1 MDVSAV
7 KSYENRNPL
16 QTVINS
22 TLIGAA
28 VGYSAK
34 YTIPLQKREKKA
46 INSRAIVNASRK
58 DINQQ
63 KVNSFKLLKNRTPA
77 QDAFIKMVETR
88 DEFKYPTLEELA
100 KRLGGEE
107 TPLGAKVLNII
118 NGKNHSDI
126 NLQELE
132 ARLGS
137 QEDSLYQKVVKLMDN
152 NSQKSMSFAELA
164 ERLGDESAD
173 VKLFKQLA
181 GDKETFKTLTID
193 NIVEKLGGETT
204 DIAKKVIEIFKTND
218 NKALDYDSVAKTL
231 GKNSD
236 EVAELTRV
244 ARLNN
249 CFVSENIDSIVKT
262 LGGNDSAAGKEFRQI
277 IKDVNKEASK
287 VSRAFLKGVHK
298 HLKAIRYT
306 APLLITGAAAG
317 FAAGF
322 LHNYLSHK
330 TEA

>member
-77 QDAFIKMVETR
+77 QDAFIKMVDTR
-88 DEFKYPTLEELA
+88 DEFKYPSLGELAERLGGKDTPLGKQVLEIINGASINDANLENLATRLGGKEDPLYKQILNVVNDSNSKKMSFEELA
-100 KRLGGEE
+100 K
-107 TPLGAKVLNII
+107 
-118 NGKNHSDI
+118 
-126 NLQELE
+126 
-132 ARLGS
+132 
-137 QEDSLYQKVVKLMDN
+137 
-152 NSQKSMSFAELA
+152 
-164 ERLGDESAD
+164 RLGDESAD

-181 GDKETFKTLTID
+181 GDKEAFKTLTLD

-218 NKALDYDSVAKTL
+218 NKALDFESVANTL

-236 EVAELTRV
+236 EVKELKRV
-244 ARLNN
+244 ARFNN
-249 CFVSENIDSIVKT
+249 CFVSENIDRIVKT

>member
-88 DEFKYPTLEELA
+88 DEFKYPSLGELAERLGGKDTPLGKQVLEIINGASINDANLENLATRLGGKEDPLYKQILNVVNDSNSKKMSFEELA
-100 KRLGGEE
+100 K
-107 TPLGAKVLNII
+107 
-118 NGKNHSDI
+118 
-126 NLQELE
+126 
-132 ARLGS
+132 
-137 QEDSLYQKVVKLMDN
+137 
-152 NSQKSMSFAELA
+152 
-164 ERLGDESAD
+164 RLGDESAD

-181 GDKETFKTLTID
+181 GDKEAFKTLTLD

-218 NKALDYDSVAKTL
+218 NKALDFESVANTL

-236 EVAELTRV
+236 EVKELKRV
-244 ARLNN
+244 ARFNN
-249 CFVSENIDSIVKT
+249 CFVSENIDRIVKQ

>member
-7 KSYENRNPL
+7 KNYENRNPL

-77 QDAFIKMVETR
+77 QDAFIKMVDTR
-88 DEFKYPTLEELA
+88 DEFKYPSLGELAERLGGKDTPLGKQVLEIINGASINDANLENLATRLGGKEDPLYKQILNVVNDSNSKKMSFEELA
-100 KRLGGEE
+100 K
-107 TPLGAKVLNII
+107 
-118 NGKNHSDI
+118 
-126 NLQELE
+126 
-132 ARLGS
+132 
-137 QEDSLYQKVVKLMDN
+137 
-152 NSQKSMSFAELA
+152 
-164 ERLGDESAD
+164 RLGDESAD

-181 GDKETFKTLTID
+181 GDKEAFKTLTLD

-218 NKALDYDSVAKTL
+218 NKALDFESVANTL

-236 EVAELTRV
+236 EVKELKRV
-244 ARLNN
+244 ARFNN
-249 CFVSENIDSIVKT
+249 CFVSENIDRIVKQ
-262 LGGNDSAAGKEFRQI
+262 LGGNDSAAGKEFKQI
-277 IKDVNKEASK
+277 IKDVDKQASK
-287 VSRAFLKGVHK
+287 TSRAFLRGVHK

>member
-88 DEFKYPTLEELA
+88 DEFKYPSLGELAERLGGKDTPLGKQVLEIINGASINDANLENLATRLGGKEDPLYKQILNVVNDSNSKKMSFEELA
-100 KRLGGEE
+100 K
-107 TPLGAKVLNII
+107 
-118 NGKNHSDI
+118 
-126 NLQELE
+126 
-132 ARLGS
+132 
-137 QEDSLYQKVVKLMDN
+137 
-152 NSQKSMSFAELA
+152 
-164 ERLGDESAD
+164 RLGDESAD

-181 GDKETFKTLTID
+181 GDKEAFKTLTLD

-218 NKALDYDSVAKTL
+218 NKALDFESVTNTL

-236 EVAELTRV
+236 EVKELKRV
-244 ARLNN
+244 ARFNN
-249 CFVSENIDSIVKT
+249 CFVSENIDRIVKT

>member
-58 DINQQ
+58 DVNQQ

-88 DEFKYPTLEELA
+88 DEFKYPSLGELAERLGGKDTPLGKQVLEIINGASINDANLENLATRLGGKEDPLYKQILNVVNDSNSKKMSFEELA
-100 KRLGGEE
+100 K
-107 TPLGAKVLNII
+107 
-118 NGKNHSDI
+118 
-126 NLQELE
+126 
-132 ARLGS
+132 
-137 QEDSLYQKVVKLMDN
+137 
-152 NSQKSMSFAELA
+152 
-164 ERLGDESAD
+164 RLGDESAD

-181 GDKETFKTLTID
+181 GDKEAFKTLTLD

-218 NKALDYDSVAKTL
+218 NKALDFESVANTL

-236 EVAELTRV
+236 EVKELKRV
-244 ARLNN
+244 ARFNN
-249 CFVSENIDSIVKT
+249 CFVSENIDRIVKQ

>member
-7 KSYENRNPL
+7 KNYENRNPL

-77 QDAFIKMVETR
+77 QDAFIKMVDTR
-88 DEFKYPTLEELA
+88 DEFKYPSLGELAERLGGKDTPLGKQVLEIINGASINDANLENLATRLGGKEDPLYKQILNVVNDSNSKKMSFEELA
-100 KRLGGEE
+100 K
-107 TPLGAKVLNII
+107 
-118 NGKNHSDI
+118 
-126 NLQELE
+126 
-132 ARLGS
+132 
-137 QEDSLYQKVVKLMDN
+137 
-152 NSQKSMSFAELA
+152 
-164 ERLGDESAD
+164 RLGDESAD

-181 GDKETFKTLTID
+181 GDKEAFKTLTLD

-218 NKALDYDSVAKTL
+218 NKALDFESVANTL

-236 EVAELTRV
+236 EVKELKRV
-244 ARLNN
+244 ARFNN
-249 CFVSENIDSIVKT
+249 CFVSENIDRIVKT

>member
-77 QDAFIKMVETR
+77 QDAFIKMVDTR
-88 DEFKYPTLEELA
+88 DEFKYPSLGELAERLGGKDTPLGKQVLEIINGVSINDANLENLATRLGGKEDPLYKQILNVVNDSNSKKMSFEELA
-100 KRLGGEE
+100 K
-107 TPLGAKVLNII
+107 
-118 NGKNHSDI
+118 
-126 NLQELE
+126 
-132 ARLGS
+132 
-137 QEDSLYQKVVKLMDN
+137 
-152 NSQKSMSFAELA
+152 
-164 ERLGDESAD
+164 RLGDESAD

-181 GDKETFKTLTID
+181 GDKEAFKTLTLD

-218 NKALDYDSVAKTL
+218 NKALDFESVANTL

-236 EVAELTRV
+236 EVKELKRV
-244 ARLNN
+244 ARFNN
-249 CFVSENIDSIVKT
+249 CFVSENIDRIVKT
-262 LGGNDSAAGKEFRQI
+262 LGGNDSVAGKEFRQI

>member
-28 VGYSAK
+28 VGYGAK
-34 YTIPLQKREKKA
+34 YAIPLQKREKNT
-46 INSRAIVNASRK
+46 INARAIVNASRK
-58 DINQQ
+58 DVNQQ
-63 KVNSFKLLKNRTPA
+63 KVNSFKLLKTRTPA
-77 QDAFIKMVETR
+77 QDAFIKMVDTR
-88 DEFKYPTLEELA
+88 DEFKYPSLGELAERLGGKDTPLGKQVLEIINGASINDANLENLATRLGGKEDPLYKQILNVVNDSNSKKMSFEELA
-100 KRLGGEE
+100 K
-107 TPLGAKVLNII
+107 
-118 NGKNHSDI
+118 
-126 NLQELE
+126 
-132 ARLGS
+132 
-137 QEDSLYQKVVKLMDN
+137 
-152 NSQKSMSFAELA
+152 
-164 ERLGDESAD
+164 RLGDESAD

-181 GDKETFKTLTID
+181 GDKEAFKTLTLD

-218 NKALDYDSVAKTL
+218 NKALDFESVASTL

-236 EVAELTRV
+236 EVKELKRV
-244 ARLNN
+244 ARFNN
-249 CFVSENIDSIVKT
+249 CFVSENIDRIVKQ
-262 LGGNDSAAGKEFRQI
+262 LGGNDSAAGKEFKQI
-277 IKDVNKEASK
+277 IKDVDKQASK
-287 VSRAFLKGVHK
+287 TSRAFLRGVHK

>member
-88 DEFKYPTLEELA
+88 DEFKYPSLGELAERLGGKDTPLGKQVLEIINGASINDANLENLATRLGGKEDPLYKQILNVVNDSNSKKMSFEELA
-100 KRLGGEE
+100 K
-107 TPLGAKVLNII
+107 
-118 NGKNHSDI
+118 
-126 NLQELE
+126 
-132 ARLGS
+132 
-137 QEDSLYQKVVKLMDN
+137 
-152 NSQKSMSFAELA
+152 
-164 ERLGDESAD
+164 RLGDESAD

-181 GDKETFKTLTID
+181 GDKEAFKTLTLD

-218 NKALDYDSVAKTL
+218 NKALDFESVANTL

-236 EVAELTRV
+236 EVKELKRV
-244 ARLNN
+244 ARFNN
-249 CFVSENIDSIVKT
+249 CFVSENIDRIVKT